1 MGRVGRA
8 VDQAFGSVIQ
18 ALTREPSAT
27 ALLSKQHDE
36 VKAMFEKLERAP
48 TYAKGRALFE
58 EVAANL
64 VAHDAIER
72 EIFYPACEKAMGM
85 TDLLGE
91 ALAEH
96 GVIEFCLYEADRAKK
111 NDFAFKSTVLSEMVK
126 HHVKEEENEFFPRA
140 EKALGKA
147 RLQKLAAEMTARFE
161 EAKAGDFRAAV
172 YDNLKKV
179 LAGELKPA
187 KSRRPASRTKTAKAK
202 KRRRS

>member
-36 VKAMFEKLERAP
+36 VKALFEKLERAS
-48 TYAKGRALFE
+48 THARKRALFE
-58 EVAANL
+58 ELATNL

-91 ALAEH
+91 SLAEH
-96 GVIEFCLYEADRAKK
+96 GVIEFCIYEADRAKK
-111 NDFAFKSTVLSEMVK
+111 SDFAFKSTVLREIVM
-126 HHVKEEENEFFPRA
+126 HHVKEEEHDFFPRA

-147 RLQKLAAEMTARFE
+147 RLQKLAAEMTERFE
-161 EAKAGDFRAAV
+161 AAKASDFRAAV

-179 LAGELKPA
+179 LAGQLKPE
-187 KSRRPASRTKTAKAK
+187 KSRRASRPKTAKAK